1 MGEGFGTDPEEIRNH
16 VASLTEG
23 AFATLGTAADAA
35 SGLTLG
41 GFDAYGVL
49 LQFVIPPVLNLCLDD
64 AGAAIRSTSDFAVAI
79 GQALTGTADDYEG
92 VDQAIAE
99 LLSKISKEI
108 GK

>member
-1 MGEGFGTDPEEIRNH
+1 MGKGFGSDPAEIRDH
-16 VASLTEG
+16 VTALSSG
-23 AFATLGTAADAA
+23 PFATLSTAADAA

-79 GQALTGTADDYEG
+79 GEALNGVADDYEG
-92 VDQAIAE
+92 VDQEIAE
-99 LLSKISKEI
+99 LLSKIGEEI

>member
-1 MGEGFGTDPEEIRNH
+1 MGEGFGSDPEEIRNH
-16 VASLTEG
+16 VSSLSDG

-64 AGAAIRSTSDFAVAI
+64 AGAAIRSASDFAVAI
-79 GQALTGTADDYEG
+79 GQALTGVADDYEG
-92 VDQAIAE
+92 VDQEIAD
-99 LLSKISKEI
+99 LLSRIGEEI